1 MAYMLPSQGLW
12 VEKTRNKKHEHK
24 HTTTD
29 ETGRMTL
36 KLAIRVRIG
45 GNHKTQDNNKDVQRA
60 TSGLSRCSH
69 HPHQGNLVHF
79 LGASTGS
86 SESLSTHD

>member
-12 VEKTRNKKHEHK
+12 VEETRNKKHEHK

-60 TSGLSRCSH
+60 TSVAKHPPRVRSRW
-69 HPHQGNLVHF
+69 
-79 LGASTGS
+79 GA
-86 SESLSTHD
+86 L